1 MDITN
6 SGLTAIPEVIVGSN
20 EDVEELAADQN
31 QLQDI
36 ALSAL
41 SRFSNLKVLKLTQNS
56 FQKFPDSVLNCEK
69 LTSLD
74 LADNSI
80 ELVPDGISKLKR

>member
-6 SGLTAIPEVIVGSN
+6 AGLTSIPEVIVGSN

-36 ALSAL
+36 ALCAL
-41 SRFSNLKVLKLTQNS
+41 SRFTNLKILKLTQNS
-56 FQKFPDSVLNCEK
+56 FQKFPESILNCDK
-69 LTSLD
+69 LQVLD
-74 LADNSI
+74 LADNNI
-80 ELVPDGISKLKR
+80 ENVPETISKLKR